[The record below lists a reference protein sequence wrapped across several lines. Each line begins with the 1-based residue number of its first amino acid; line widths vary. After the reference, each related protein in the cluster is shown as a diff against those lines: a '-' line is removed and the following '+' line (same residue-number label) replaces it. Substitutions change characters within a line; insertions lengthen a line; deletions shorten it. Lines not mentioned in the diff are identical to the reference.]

1 MYMTSTLEACFASSE
16 QVAKN
21 DLETRAKQ
29 ISEEESELS
38 DQRTRLEAER
48 AIDFYDELATDT
60 FARDAPL
67 IMKTFHSHGDA
78 CTRLEAEAL
87 NLAVRGSAVPDDDAP
102 LQVYADMLDSLEELQ
117 AEASDLESSILK
129 LTSST
134 PANDDAATESS
145 SARGQIIS
153 VIAAC
158 LPVLHARIANLTMA
172 QDLIDSAQENLSISL
187 RMESLGL
194 DV

>member
-1 MYMTSTLEACFASSE
+1 MA
-16 QVAKN
+16 
-21 DLETRAKQ
+21 
-29 ISEEESELS
+29 
-38 DQRTRLEAER
+38 
-48 AIDFYDELATDT
+48 
-60 FARDAPL
+60 
-67 IMKTFHSHGDA
+67 
-78 CTRLEAEAL
+78 
-87 NLAVRGSAVPDDDAP
+87 NLCV
-102 LQVYADMLDSLEELQ
+102 EELQ

-134 PANDDAATESS
+134 PTNDDAATEPS
-145 SARGQIIS
+145 SARGQIIG